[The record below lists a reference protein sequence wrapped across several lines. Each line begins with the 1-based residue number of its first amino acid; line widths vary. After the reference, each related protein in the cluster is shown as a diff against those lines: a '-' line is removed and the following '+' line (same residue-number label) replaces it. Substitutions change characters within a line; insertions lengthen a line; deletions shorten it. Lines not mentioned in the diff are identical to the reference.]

1 MREVVQL
8 PKASSLSATCACRSA
23 LRRAGPI
30 SRFLFFAGLEWGACC
45 SPLLSCATRQLLV
58 FSPSIILAAV
68 GESKSVCRKRH
79 NITPPPAS
87 IFKV

>member
-30 SRFLFFAGLEWGACC
+30 SRFFFFAGLEWGGLFSTPFMHNKAIVGVFAIYYTACRRREQKC
-45 SPLLSCATRQLLV
+45 VP
-58 FSPSIILAAV
+58 
-68 GESKSVCRKRH
+68 
-79 NITPPPAS
+79 
-87 IFKV
+87 